1 LVILKGGQKDMAVVV
16 PSKLPIFRSKTVQ
29 NYMRNREKSVLPRIV
44 APPVFVLSWIVLIVL
59 IVAGIAVWSGQ
70 VPSYIAGAGIILDAN
85 SMASQDGGATAAI
98 LLPASA
104 SSYIRPGLPIQLQIG
119 QSGPQLHRTIDA
131 VNQNLLSP
139 GEIRQRYGFTI
150 ADPSLVV
157 IVGLGSA
164 VSERLYS
171 GSPIQAQIQIGSQS
185 LLVLFPVVNSLLK
198 G

>member
-1 LVILKGGQKDMAVVV
+1 MAVVV
-16 PSKLPIFRSKTVQ
+16 SSKLPIFRSKTVQ

-44 APPVFVLSWIVLIVL
+44 APPVFVLSWIVLMVL

-131 VNQNLLSP
+131 INQNLLSP
-139 GEIRQRYGFTI
+139 DEIRQRYGFTVE
-150 ADPSLVV
+150 DPSLVV

-164 VSERLYS
+164 ISEHLYS